1 MHVELSIQVHAKQAD
16 EVFMRVGDKS
26 KKLSFEKRLQL
37 WGEDEG
43 VSEERYEAT
52 AGVYGVSEH
61 SGRPPFARDS
71 LHV

>member
-1 MHVELSIQVHAKQAD
+1 MHIELSIQVHAKQAD
-16 EVFMRVGDKS
+16 EVFMRVEDKS

-43 VSEERYEAT
+43 VSEERREAT
-52 AGVYGVSEH
+52 AGGYGVSEH
-61 SGRPPFARDS
+61 SGRPLCVRDS